1 MSLLATAAPPY
12 CLVYARRSRRS
23 QPNSKLSFY
32 LINENSLNV
41 YGFRFLCL
49 TLKIKRTENAGTG
62 IVYTFYLVRY
72 VRFVRCDEE

>member
-1 MSLLATAAPPY
+1 MSSWQQLRAPPY
-12 CLVYARRSRRS
+12 CFDSARKSRRS

-49 TLKIKRTENAGTG
+49 LTLKIKRTENAGTG
-62 IVYTFYLVRY
+62 ILYTFYLVGY
-72 VRFVRCDEE
+72 M